1 MWTASSPINMKSP
14 LGTSSNAATVEEVL
28 DVPQR
33 DIVSQVITA
42 SAKAVSI
49 NYCCPNACV
58 QHCDSE
64 RALPV
69 DIGPRDSDNKH
80 SSYQLTV
87 RATAREW
94 TSCTKHLRDRTISVV
109 LLLRNVS
116 SRVHLCV
123 DKKRSVPSE
132 NQGGASTPTARKGVN
147 YGKIEILNLKYGR
160 NSRPKCSERD
170 LRHALCVE
178 GKRTVSAKNQGG
190 ASTPTAREGE
200 KWPECRPSDS

>member
-1 MWTASSPINMKSP
+1 M
-14 LGTSSNAATVEEVL
+14 L
-28 DVPQR
+28 QR

-58 QHCDSE
+58 QHCDSD

-116 SRVHLCV
+116 SRVHLCI

-147 YGKIEILNLKYGR
+147 YGKIEILR
-160 NSRPKCSERD
+160 
-170 LRHALCVE
+170 
-178 GKRTVSAKNQGG
+178 KRTQSVCSSRSSGPRRRLG
-190 ASTPTAREGE
+190 LTR
-200 KWPECRPSDS
+200 PENEHPSLDSDSRSSECKNTQNVNKLHSAVNLRRKKASSVVGCDRVPVHLGEVAQ

>member
-1 MWTASSPINMKSP
+1 MPR
-14 LGTSSNAATVEEVL
+14 
-28 DVPQR
+28 R

-69 DIGPRDSDNKH
+69 DTGPRDSDNKH

-132 NQGGASTPTARKGVN
+132 NQGGASTPTARKGAN
-147 YGKIEILNLKYGR
+147 YGKIEILRK
-160 NSRPKCSERD
+160 RD
-170 LRHALCVE
+170 AIRHCIFTKFGSATPSWSDTTITSILLWTATRDRVSV
-178 GKRTVSAKNQGG
+178 RTRK
-190 ASTPTAREGE
+190 T
-200 KWPECRPSDS
+200 